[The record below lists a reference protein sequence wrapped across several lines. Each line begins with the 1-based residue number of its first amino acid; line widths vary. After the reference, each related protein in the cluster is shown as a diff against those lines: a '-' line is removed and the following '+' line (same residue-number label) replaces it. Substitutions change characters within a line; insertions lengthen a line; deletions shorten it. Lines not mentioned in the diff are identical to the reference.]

1 MLSSVCK
8 PKKQCTWLQK
18 NILGVFGISSKEACT
33 KIGRWCQWQRPT
45 TGYHKLNADGSARD
59 GVITGGGVV
68 RDEQGKFIAAF
79 SSFYGNGTNNESEFL
94 ALKVGVELCKS
105 LKLSNVVIECDSQM
119 VVDAIRNGK
128 VGHWRLRY
136 LVRHCSRQLPGTYT
150 INHNFRQTNMVT
162 DRLAGWAHIH
172 RARQECFIETTLHPS
187 VRSVL
192 RTYKLGLWNYRP

>member
-68 RDEQGKFIAAF
+68 RDEQGKLIAAF

-94 ALKVGVELCKS
+94 ALKVGVELC
-105 LKLSNVVIECDSQM
+105 
-119 VVDAIRNGK
+119 
-128 VGHWRLRY
+128 
-136 LVRHCSRQLPGTYT
+136 
-150 INHNFRQTNMVT
+150 NHSICRM
-162 DRLAGWAHIH
+162 W
-172 RARQECFIETTLHPS
+172 
-187 VRSVL
+187 
-192 RTYKLGLWNYRP
+192 